1 METEDREPVSLAEK
15 LDRLFSVRSRE
26 RGRPLSVNEVAT
38 ALNIKAGKPVISGN
52 YIWHLRRGK
61 RDNPTKRHLEALAEY
76 FCVPAAY
83 FHDLQDTPSSA
94 DATAQEAQQ
103 QATAREKDGPAEYRM
118 TLAEKLDHLLK
129 LRARPTEGRTPPHE
143 ELAGKIAALSGIPF
157 SGAYLS
163 QLHSGKCTNPTLHH
177 LSALAA
183 YFEVPV
189 AYFTDDDV
197 ARKVMDD
204 DLSASRDLDR
214 SMAEAG
220 VSAVYLRGDLA
231 ALSPEGKRM
240 AADMIRQIRELERGA
255 HQSPPPQQT

>member
-1 METEDREPVSLAEK
+1 MEAEGREPVSLAEK

-26 RGRPLSVNEVAT
+26 RGRSLSVNEVAT
-38 ALNIKAGKPVISGN
+38 ALNIKAGKAVISGN
-52 YIWHLRRGK
+52 YIWHLRKGK

-76 FCVPAAY
+76 FDVPAAY
-83 FHDLQDTPSSA
+83 FHDRQEAPSST
-94 DATAQEAQQ
+94 DATAQQAQQ
-103 QATAREKDGPAEYRM
+103 RETAGEKDGPAEHRLA
-118 TLAEKLDHLLK
+118 LAEKLDHLLR
-129 LRARPTEGRTPPHE
+129 LRTRPSEGGTPPHE
-143 ELAGKIAALSGIPF
+143 ELAGKITAQSGEPF

-163 QLHSGKCTNPTLHH
+163 QLHSGECANPTLRH

-189 AYFTDDDV
+189 AYFTDDEV
-197 ARKVMDD
+197 ARRVMDD
-204 DLSASRDLDR
+204 DLLASQDLDR

-255 HQSPPPQQT
+255 QQPPSPPQT